1 MSEQEYDYIVVGAGS
16 AGCAVAARLSEE
28 PANRVLLLEAGGKD
42 SYPWIHIPVGYFKT
56 MFHPKYSWCYETEP
70 EDCVNGRRIAWP
82 RGKVLGGS
90 SSINGLIYMRGQ
102 HQDYDH
108 WRQLGNAGWSWDDVL
123 PYFKKAEDQ
132 ERGADDLHGAGG
144 PLAVSNLTEDRE
156 ICRAYIEAAVEAG
169 IPRNDDFNGPTQE
182 GVGYYQTTSRGGR
195 RCSAAVGYLKQ
206 ARGRSNLT
214 IEVNALASRVMFDGR
229 RASAVE
235 YRVKGKPRVA
245 RAGREIVLSGGAI
258 NSPQLLQLSGVGPG
272 DLLKEHGIDV
282 VHDVPGVGANL
293 QDHLQ
298 IKSVYRC
305 TKPIT
310 INDDTRYLHRQ
321 IAIALQF
328 ALFRRGPMT
337 LSAGQVGVFAKTRQE
352 LETPDVQYHL
362 LPLSTDMNLLGDAVS
377 GGFGLHDFPGF
388 TSSVCQLRPES
399 RGTVMIKSADPAM
412 APAMRPNYLATE
424 TDRQTMIDG
433 LKLAREIAAQPSITP
448 YIAEEFLPGE
458 AVQSDAELLDYI
470 RQYGSTIFHP
480 VGTCKMGSD
489 PQAVVDER
497 LRVRGIE
504 GLRVADCS
512 IMPTLIS
519 GNTNAPA
526 IMIGEKT
533 AAMIRE
539 DASPKDS

>member
-1 MSEQEYDYIVVGAGS
+1 MTDQTYDYIVVGAGS
-16 AGCAVAARLSEE
+16 AGCAVAARLSED
-28 PANRVLLLEAGGKD
+28 PANQVLLLEAGGKD
-42 SYPWIHIPVGYFKT
+42 NYPWIHIPVGYFKT

-70 EDCVNGRRIAWP
+70 EDNVNGRKIAWP

-123 PYFKKAEDQ
+123 PYFKKAENQ
-132 ERGADDLHGAGG
+132 ERGADDLHGVGG
-144 PLAVSNLTEDRE
+144 PLGVSNLTEDRE
-156 ICRAYIEAAVEAG
+156 ICRAYVEAAVEAG
-169 IPRNDDFNGPTQE
+169 ISRNNDFNGPTQE
-182 GVGYYQTTSRGGR
+182 GVGYYQTTSRKGW
-195 RCSAAVGYLKQ
+195 RCSAAAGYLKQ
-206 ARGRSNLT
+206 AKGRPNLT
-214 IEVNALASRVMFDGR
+214 IEVNALASRVVFEGR
-229 RASAVE
+229 RARAVE
-235 YRVKGKPRVA
+235 YRVKGQARVA

-258 NSPQLLQLSGVGPG
+258 NSPQLLQLSGVGPAQ
-272 DLLKEHGIDV
+272 LLKDHGIDV
-282 VHDVPGVGANL
+282 VLETPGVGANL

-337 LSAGQVGVFAKTRQE
+337 LSAGQVGVFAKTRPE
-352 LETPDVQYHL
+352 LETPDIQYHM
-362 LPLSTDMNLLGDAVS
+362 LPLSIDANLIGDAAS
-377 GGFGLHDFPGF
+377 NGGLGMHDFSGF

-399 RGTVMIKSADPAM
+399 RGTVQIKSADPAQ
-412 APAMRPNYLATE
+412 APAMRPNYLDSQ

-433 LKLAREIAAQPSITP
+433 LKLARDIASQPSITP
-448 YIAEEFLPGE
+448 YIAEEYLPGE
-458 AVQSDAELLDYI
+458 AVQSADEMLHYI
-470 RQYGSTIFHP
+470 REYGSTIYHP

-497 LRVRGIE
+497 LRVRGLE

-512 IMPTLIS
+512 IMPTLVS

-526 IMIGEKT
+526 IMIGEKI

-539 DASPKDS
+539 DARG

>member
-1 MSEQEYDYIVVGAGS
+1 MSEQEFDYIVVGAGS
-16 AGCAVAARLSEE
+16 AGCAVAARLSED

-56 MFHPKYSWCYETEP
+56 MFHPRYSWCYETEP
-70 EDCVNGRRIAWP
+70 EDSVNGRRIAWP

-90 SSINGLIYMRGQ
+90 SSINGLIYIRGQ

-108 WRQLGNAGWSWDDVL
+108 WRQLGNAGWAWDDVL

-182 GVGYYQTTSRGGR
+182 GVGYYQTTSRNGR

-206 ARGRSNLT
+206 AKGRPNLT
-214 IEVNALASRVMFDGR
+214 IEVNALAGRVVFEGR
-229 RASAVE
+229 RATAVE
-235 YRVKGKPRVA
+235 YRVKGTARVA

-272 DLLKEHGIDV
+272 DLLREHGIDV
-282 VHDVPGVGANL
+282 VLDAPGVGANL

-337 LSAGQVGVFAKTRQE
+337 LSAGQVGVFAKTRPE

-362 LPLSTDMNLLGDAVS
+362 LPLSTDMNLLGHAVS

-399 RGTVMIKSADPAM
+399 RGTVLIKSPDPAE
-412 APAMRPNYLATE
+412 APAMRPNYLDTE
-424 TDRQTMIDG
+424 TDRQTMIAG
-433 LKLAREIAAQPSITP
+433 LKLARDIAAQPSITP

-458 AVQSDAELLDYI
+458 DVQSDAEMLDYI

-480 VGTCKMGSD
+480 VGTCKMGGE

-497 LRVRGIE
+497 LRVQGIE

-526 IMIGEKT
+526 IMIGEKA
-533 AAMIRE
+533 AAMIRG
-539 DASPKDS
+539 DARA

>member
-1 MSEQEYDYIVVGAGS
+1 MAENTYDYIVVGAGS
-16 AGCAVAARLSEE
+16 AGCAVAARLSEDRDT
-28 PANRVLLLEAGGKD
+28 RVLLLEAGGKD
-42 SYPWIHIPVGYFKT
+42 NYPWIHIPVGYFKT

-70 EDCVNGRRIAWP
+70 EDSVNGRRIAWP

-182 GVGYYQTTSRGGR
+182 GVGYYQTTSRGGW
-195 RCSAAVGYLKQ
+195 RCSAAAGYLKQ
-206 ARGRSNLT
+206 ARGRPNLT
-214 IEVNALASRVMFDGR
+214 IEVNALAGRVVFLGR
-229 RASAVE
+229 RARAVE
-235 YRVKGKPRVA
+235 YRVKGTARVA
-245 RAGREIVLSGGAI
+245 RAGREIVLCGGAI

-272 DLLKEHGIDV
+272 ELLKDHGIDV
-282 VHDVPGVGANL
+282 VIEAPGVGANL

-337 LSAGQVGVFAKTRQE
+337 LSAGQVGVFARTRSE

-362 LPLSTDMNLLGDAVS
+362 LPLSTDMNLLGDKVS
-377 GGFGLHDFPGF
+377 SGLGMHEFSGF

-399 RGTVMIKSADPAM
+399 RGTVMIKSPDPAKP
-412 APAMRPNYLATE
+412 PAMRPNYLDTR

-433 LKLAREIAAQPSITP
+433 LKLARRIAAQPSITP
-448 YIAEEFLPGE
+448 YIAEEYLPGE
-458 AVQSDAELLDYI
+458 AVQGDDELLDYI
-470 RQYGSTIFHP
+470 RDYGSTIFHP
-480 VGTCKMGSD
+480 VGTCKMGGD
-489 PQAVVDER
+489 PRAVVDER
-497 LRVRGIE
+497 LRVRGVE

-526 IMIGEKT
+526 IMIGEKA

-539 DASPKDS
+539 DARG

>member
-1 MSEQEYDYIVVGAGS
+1 MTDQIYDYIVVGAGS
-16 AGCAVAARLSEE
+16 AGCAVAARLSED
-28 PANRVLLLEAGGKD
+28 PANQVLLLEAGGKD

-70 EDCVNGRRIAWP
+70 EDSVNGRKIAWP

-144 PLAVSNLTEDRE
+144 PLGVSNVTDDNE
-156 ICRAYIEAAVEAG
+156 ICHAYIEAAVEAG
-169 IPRNDDFNGPTQE
+169 IPRNNDFNGATQE
-182 GVGYYQTTSRGGR
+182 GVGYYQTTSRNGR
-195 RCSAAVGYLKQ
+195 RCSAAAGYLKQ
-206 ARGRSNLT
+206 AKGRPNLT
-214 IEVNALASRVMFDGR
+214 IEVNALASRVVFEGR

-235 YRVKGKPRVA
+235 YRVKGRPRVA
-245 RAGREIVLSGGAI
+245 KAGREIILSGGAI
-258 NSPQLLQLSGVGPG
+258 NSPQLLQLSGVGPAQ
-272 DLLKEHGIDV
+272 LLKDHGIDV
-282 VHDVPGVGANL
+282 VLDAPGVGANL

-305 TKPIT
+305 TRPIT
-310 INDDTRYLHRQ
+310 INDETRYLHRQ
-321 IAIALQF
+321 IAIALRF

-337 LSAGQVGVFAKTRQE
+337 MSAGQVGVFAKTRPE
-352 LETPDVQYHL
+352 LETPDVQYHF
-362 LPLSTDMNLLGDAVS
+362 LPLSIDANLIGQAASKGGLGM
-377 GGFGLHDFPGF
+377 HDFSGF

-399 RGTVMIKSADPAM
+399 RGTVLIKSADPAQ
-412 APAMRPNYLATE
+412 APAMRPNYLDTH
-424 TDRQTMIDG
+424 TDRQTMVDG
-433 LKLAREIAAQPSITP
+433 LKLARDFASQPSITP
-448 YIAEEFLPGE
+448 YIAEEYLPGE
-458 AVQSDAELLDYI
+458 AVQSDDEMLEYI
-470 RQYGSTIFHP
+470 REYGSTIYHP

-497 LRVRGIE
+497 LRVRGLE

-512 IMPTLIS
+512 IMPTLVS

-539 DASPKDS
+539 DART